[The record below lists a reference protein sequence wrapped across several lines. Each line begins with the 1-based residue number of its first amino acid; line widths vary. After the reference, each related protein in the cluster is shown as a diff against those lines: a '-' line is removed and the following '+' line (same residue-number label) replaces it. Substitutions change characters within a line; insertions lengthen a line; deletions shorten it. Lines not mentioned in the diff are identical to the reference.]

1 MRYRLRKSDELNR
14 RVEVKRASSSRD
26 SLGGL
31 VQSLSTISTRWADIR
46 EKMVNYNG
54 DNGIEFLK
62 AFEVYMRNG
71 DVSMGDILTFDN
83 RNHVITQIEDI
94 DKHSIKC
101 LCESRD

>member
-1 MRYRLRKSDELNR
+1 MRYKLRQSGELNR

-54 DNGIEFLK
+54 ENGIEF
-62 AFEVYMRNG
+62 
-71 DVSMGDILTFDN
+71 
-83 RNHVITQIEDI
+83 
-94 DKHSIKC
+94 
-101 LCESRD
+101 